1 MIMEQSNLEQEEL
14 NNRAGEVFDLRPGD
28 FIYDVFI
35 EDDGSVLVSMRELDD
50 DGDYVDFH
58 YLPDMTERPEALDY
72 LMGKR
77 DDFND

>member
-1 MIMEQSNLEQEEL
+1 MEQSNLDQTEL
-14 NNRAGEVFDLRPGD
+14 NKRADEVFDLREGD

-35 EDDGSVLVSMRELDD
+35 EDDGGVKVSMRELDE
-50 DGDYVDFH
+50 DGDYVDFN
-58 YLPDMTERPEALDY
+58 YLPDMSDRPQALDY